1 MKGASVLPFFLHTTM
16 KDKLI
21 QHLQQFVTER
31 RLKLF
36 ESRLE
41 SRTRYLTIVLEDI
54 FQPHNAS
61 AVLRS
66 CECFGIQDLHI
77 IENRNA
83 YHINPDVALGSYK
96 WLTLKRYNQPGDN
109 TTPALLSLKKEGY
122 RVVAA
127 MPHKNDCKLED
138 FDLSQGKTAL
148 VFGSELEG
156 LSPTA
161 VGLADEFIHVPM
173 VGFTESLNISVSA
186 AICIHHLTSNLRKSD
201 LPWHL
206 KEDEKKDILLAW
218 LKKTIKKSDQIEQAF
233 LADPKVI
240 KKSTIS
246 NSDPTIL

>member
-1 MKGASVLPFFLHTTM
+1 M

-21 QHLQQFVTER
+21 QYLQQFVTER

-41 SRTRYLTIVLEDI
+41 NRTRYLTVVLEDI

-66 CECFGIQDLHI
+66 CECFGVQDLHI

-83 YHINPDVALGSYK
+83 YRINPDVALGSYK
-96 WLTLKRYNQPGDN
+96 WLTLKRHNQPGDN
-109 TTPALLSLKKEGY
+109 TTAALTALKKEGY

-138 FDLSQGKTAL
+138 FDLSKGKTAL

-156 LSPTA
+156 LSRVA
-161 VGLADEFIHVPM
+161 VSLADEFIQVPM

-186 AICIHHLTSNLRKSD
+186 AICIHHLTSSLRRST
-201 LPWHL
+201 LSWRL
-206 KEDEKKDILLAW
+206 QEDEKQDIMLSW
-218 LKKTIKKSDQIEQAF
+218 LKKTIKKSGQIEQAF
-233 LADPKVI
+233 LDDPKLNT
-240 KKSTIS
+240 KSNIS
-246 NSDPTIL
+246 NSDPDIL

>member
-1 MKGASVLPFFLHTTM
+1 M

-21 QHLQQFVTER
+21 LYLQQFVTER

-41 SRTRYLTIVLEDI
+41 NRTRYLTIVLEDI
-54 FQPHNAS
+54 FQPQNAS

-66 CECFGIQDLHI
+66 CECFGVQDLHI

-83 YHINPDVALGSYK
+83 YRINPDVALGSYK

-109 TTPALLSLKKEGY
+109 TTPALLALKNEGY
-122 RVVAA
+122 RIVAA
-127 MPHKNDCKLED
+127 MPHKRDCSLED
-138 FDLSQGKTAL
+138 FDLSRGKTAL
-148 VFGSELEG
+148 LFGSELEG

-161 VGLADEFIHVPM
+161 VGLADEFIQVPM

-186 AICIHHLTSNLRKSD
+186 AICIHHLTTELRKSS

-206 KEDEKKDILLAW
+206 EADEKLDIMLTW
-218 LKKTIKKSDQIEQAF
+218 LKKSIKKSDQIEQAF
-233 LADPKVI
+233 LEDPKI
-240 KKSTIS
+240 NKNSRFS
-246 NSDPTIL
+246 NSDPTVL

>member
-1 MKGASVLPFFLHTTM
+1 M

-21 QHLQQFVTER
+21 QYLQQFVTER

-41 SRTRYLTIVLEDI
+41 NRTRYLTIALEDI

-66 CECFGIQDLHI
+66 CECFGVQDLHI

-83 YHINPDVALGSYK
+83 YRINPDVALGSYK

-109 TTPALLSLKKEGY
+109 TTLAITALKAEGY
-122 RVVAA
+122 RIVAA
-127 MPHKNDCKLED
+127 MPHKRDCKLED
-138 FDLSQGKTAL
+138 FNLSTGKTAL
-148 VFGSELEG
+148 IFGSELEG

-161 VGLADEFIHVPM
+161 ISLAEEFVQVPM

-186 AICIHHLTSNLRKSD
+186 AICIHQLTTILRKSS
-201 LPWHL
+201 LPWQL
-206 KEDEKKDILLAW
+206 NEEEKQDILLTW

-233 LADPKVI
+233 LDDPKI
-240 KKSTIS
+240 RKNSGYS
-246 NSDPTIL
+246 NSDPPAL

>member
-1 MKGASVLPFFLHTTM
+1 M

-21 QHLQQFVTER
+21 LYLQQFVTER

-36 ESRLE
+36 DSRLE
-41 SRTRYLTIVLEDI
+41 NRTRYLTIVLEDI

-83 YHINPDVALGSYK
+83 YRINPDVALGSYK

-109 TTPALLSLKKEGY
+109 TTKALMSLKKEGY
-122 RVVAA
+122 RIVAA
-127 MPHKNDCKLED
+127 MPHKKDSKLED
-138 FDLSQGKTAL
+138 FDLSRGKTAL

-161 VGLADEFIHVPM
+161 VDLADEFIQVPM

-186 AICIHHLTSNLRKSD
+186 AICIHQLTTNLRKSSI
-201 LPWHL
+201 PWHL
-206 KEDEKKDILLAW
+206 SEDEKQDILLTW
-218 LKKTIKKSDQIEQAF
+218 LKKTIKKSEQIERAF
-233 LADPKVI
+233 LDDPEINKN
-240 KKSTIS
+240 SSFS
-246 NSDPTIL
+246 NSDPPDI